1 MNHDKHRSGLNI
13 YLCHRLTTK
22 NRALESA
29 LDNNAS
35 HPVVELIHFP
45 RELNRKETLEK
56 DLTFLQS
63 LLPTFDDDA
72 EECNCKSVQDFTKR
86 IEYLGQYEPHLL
98 PAYSYIR
105 YLGDLSGGQ
114 FLSKKIKKM
123 YQLPAHSDDGI
134 EFYTFNSI
142 TDIVHFKQVF
152 KNGLDQIPEKY
163 HDDIVKETYQA
174 FVAHGLIFQDIE
186 KDIVDIDSGD
196 SAAHQQMNPSTKI
209 QKCALTSGAP
219 WLTES
224 LKAHGIGHTQ
234 LAISLVFMG
243 LAIYVA

>member
-1 MNHDKHRSGLNI
+1 LLI
-13 YLCHRLTTK
+13 YLFSATNK
-22 NRALESA
+22 YRALELA

-35 HPVVELIHFP
+35 HPVVQLIHFP
-45 RELNRKETLEK
+45 RELSRKETLEK
-56 DLTFLQS
+56 DLAFLRS
-63 LLPTFDDDA
+63 LLPGSENEDDV
-72 EECNCKSVQDFTKR
+72 EECTCKSVQDFVKR
-86 IEYLGQYEPHLL
+86 VEYLGQYEPHLL

-123 YQLPAHSDDGI
+123 YQLPAHSDEGI

-142 TDIVHFKQVF
+142 TDIGHFKQVF
-152 KNGLDQIPEKY
+152 KNGLDQVPEKY
-163 HDDIVKETYQA
+163 HEAIVKETYQA
-174 FVAHGLIFQDIE
+174 FVSHGLIFQDIE
-186 KDIVDIDSGD
+186 KDIVAVDGGD
-196 SAAHQQMNPSTKI
+196 LAMGQSAAAKV
-209 QKCALTSGAP
+209 QKCVLTSGAP

-224 LKAHGIGHTQ
+224 LKAHGIGHAQ